1 MIIYWTQCWGLCCLE
16 LSEKPGTPSSISHRG
31 QCQHRTQ
38 LMFYH
43 AGISFFFLFSNFK
56 TKFWGFFCTV
66 GLIMIEYLLFLYA
79 QNVLLDIFNLVLM
92 RLGLTKG
99 TKTKSYHIWYS
110 FRSIKYRNDVLLSG
124 KETPPHPCINC
135 SKSDLCSPS
144 ILDLDVTPRGRWR
157 WRTRYIPVTGKVLP
171 VRSGAWLSPRGS
183 AGNNQTG
190 GTTEHC

>member
-1 MIIYWTQCWGLCCLE
+1 MLRALLLGAQRETRNSVLHQPQRSVSAQNTTDV
-16 LSEKPGTPSSISHRG
+16 LSCRNI
-31 QCQHRTQ
+31 
-38 LMFYH
+38 
-43 AGISFFFLFSNFK
+43 FLFSFSSNFK

-124 KETPPHPCINC
+124 KETPPPHPCINC

-171 VRSGAWLSPRGS
+171 VRCGAWLSPRGS